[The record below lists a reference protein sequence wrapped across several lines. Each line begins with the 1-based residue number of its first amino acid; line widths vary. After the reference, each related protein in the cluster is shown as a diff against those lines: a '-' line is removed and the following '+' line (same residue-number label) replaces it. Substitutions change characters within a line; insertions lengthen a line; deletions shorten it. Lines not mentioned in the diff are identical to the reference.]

1 MKHPAT
7 YLVPFIAALLM
18 FSATGRAAEQSA
30 PKFRRINWEMVAAR
44 RPDLKV
50 LVLIENDWPLRLRD
64 LAVLADRGLMPADR
78 DPGLVVGLENAVFA
92 CRLDKWMK
100 ARPLPRHLSGRVLER
115 FAMTG
120 IYRVGF
126 RVEAEG
132 YSGPLEIEIT
142 APRDG
147 FGRKLIDSEHV
158 VRPSCEK
165 TVTTDSAGNRWVK
178 ARFAQV
184 SYGEAI
190 KFSFGFEYHTDMR
203 ELLNH
208 DLILAGKPAGTAL
221 PPDAQQFLQPGYK
234 INPKIPSAVA
244 WAARGGSQQ
253 PSAQKEYRRLTEFI
267 KRTVAYDKKKRAAY
281 FGGKMVYP
289 DLDLMYQDV
298 GETLARRA
306 GCCPDTILLECAF
319 LRARGVPCLTAGR
332 FGHFYTMLYV
342 PGRGWM
348 STSVTPT
355 GIPLIRSPGPD
366 HVPYQ
371 KWKPKLPLTTTYW
384 EARVRIY
391 SLEE

>member
-1 MKHPAT
+1 
-7 YLVPFIAALLM
+7 M
-18 FSATGRAAEQSA
+18 FSATGEAAEQFA
-30 PKFRRINWEMVAAR
+30 PTVGPINWEMIAAR

-50 LVLIENDWPLRLRD
+50 LVLMESGRPLCLQD
-64 LAVLADRGLMPADR
+64 LAALADLGLAPADR
-78 DPGLVVGLENAVFA
+78 DPSLVLGLESAVFA
-92 CRLDKWMK
+92 SRLDKWMK
-100 ARPLPRHLSGRVLER
+100 ARPLPGHLSGRVLDR
-115 FAMTG
+115 FAMRG

-142 APRDG
+142 VPRDG
-147 FGRKLIDSEHV
+147 FGRKLVDSEHL
-158 VRPSCEK
+158 VRPSCVK
-165 TVTTDSAGNRWVK
+165 TMTTDGAGNRWVK
-178 ARFAQV
+178 ARFANV

-190 KFSFGFEYHTDMR
+190 EFSFGFHYHVDMR
-203 ELLNH
+203 DLLDH
-208 DLILAGKPAGTAL
+208 DLILAGKPLGTAL
-221 PPDAQQFLQPGYK
+221 PLDVQQFLQPGHK

-244 WAARGGSQQ
+244 WAERGGSQQ
-253 PSAQKEYRRLTEFI
+253 ANAQKEYSRLTEFI
-267 KRTVAYDKKKRAAY
+267 KRTVSYDKKKRTAY

-298 GETLARRA
+298 GETLARRK

-319 LRARGVPCLTAGR
+319 LRARGVPCRTAGR

-371 KWKPKLPLTTTYW
+371 RWQPKIPLTTAYW

-391 SLEE
+391 MQEE